1 MTLRGQ
7 CPLHIGRKI
16 FFIIFD
22 LPEYAL
28 VPDRLGAIV
37 TDPVPPGSIP
47 GGSRPDMGFVFAADR
62 ITVRKSRHAKQ
73 PVAVIPHQMKDLLKK
88 STVQIAKNGTE
99 AP

>member
-28 VPDRLGAIV
+28 VPDRLVAIV
-37 TDPVPPGSIP
+37 TAPVPPGCIP
-47 GGSRPDMGFVFAADR
+47 GGSRPALGFVFAAGR
-62 ITVRKSRHAKQ
+62 MSVRQSRRAQ
-73 PVAVIPHQMKDLLKK
+73 LPVAVLPQPLEDLVKLIPVILAH
-88 STVQIAKNGTE
+88 TRTE
-99 AP
+99 